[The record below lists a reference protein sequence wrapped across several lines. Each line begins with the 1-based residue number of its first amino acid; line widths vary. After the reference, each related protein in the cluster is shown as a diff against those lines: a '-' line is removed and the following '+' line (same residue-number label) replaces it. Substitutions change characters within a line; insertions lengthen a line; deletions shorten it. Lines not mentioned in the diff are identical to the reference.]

1 MLSVPSPSLSSGAV
15 PPPGFAQKQP
25 LHLIYAL
32 RYNGELISP
41 SIKEVPVPTKPAGY
55 EYGAVS
61 ADATPV
67 LFVGAIAVVAL
78 AAFIP
83 AFLSAGESA
92 KKQQEGFEQ
101 SNKIGYN
108 EFAIKNRQNKST
120 PAVGQKK
127 NAAPGKA
134 PSSTQSKTSKK

>member
-1 MLSVPSPSLSSGAV
+1 MPI
-15 PPPGFAQKQP
+15 PP
-25 LHLIYAL
+25 
-32 RYNGELISP
+32 
-41 SIKEVPVPTKPAGY
+41 KPAGY
-55 EYGAVS
+55 QYGAVS
-61 ADATPV
+61 ADATPI

-92 KKQQEGFEQ
+92 KKQQEGFEK

-108 EFAIKNRQNKST
+108 EFAIKARESKST

-127 NAAPGKA
+127 NAAPT
-134 PSSTQSKTSKK
+134 SQSKPNKK